1 MSASTATTIICPRC
15 EGYIPSNATPGAYPG
30 AISRADNETEIC
42 SECGTEEALV
52 ALVAPDA
59 WPLSQWE
66 NDKFIS
72 AEARQYDR
80 LKIEQDV
87 RNRKR

>member
-1 MSASTATTIICPRC
+1 MSDTMTTIICPRC
-15 EGYIPSNATPGAYPG
+15 EGYIPNNATPGAYQG

-52 ALVAPDA
+52 ALVAIDA
-59 WPLSQWE
+59 WPLGQWD
-66 NDKFIS
+66 NDKFVD
-72 AEARQYDR
+72 AEARLLDR
-80 LKIEQDV
+80 IKIEYDV